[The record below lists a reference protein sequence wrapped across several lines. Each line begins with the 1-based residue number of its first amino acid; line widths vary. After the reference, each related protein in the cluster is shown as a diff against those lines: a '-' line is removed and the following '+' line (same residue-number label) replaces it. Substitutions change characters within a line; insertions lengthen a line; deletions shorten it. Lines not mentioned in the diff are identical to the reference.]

1 MLQPR
6 LLAVLIVSGALL
18 ILGFL
23 GHHPGANPHPRP
35 TLKAGC
41 GIDPN
46 GCR

>member
-6 LLAVLIVSGALL
+6 LLSVLIVSGALL
-18 ILGFL
+18 VQGFL
-23 GHHPGANPHPRP
+23 GHHPNPNPHPKP
-35 TLKAGC
+35 VLKAGC